1 MLIRTRLTLH
11 TRSALGLG
19 LCALALGGCAERRAA
34 APTPEPQL
42 TLEQSRA
49 CVASF
54 DKVWELVRDRHWDPA
69 LGGLDWNA
77 VRDEL
82 RPQAENATTL
92 SAARRAMN
100 QMIARLGQSHFQI
113 IAGDAYVDV
122 DAPSRTDDGA
132 APAGADPRSK
142 SSAESPK
149 KSRDGG
155 PGFDC
160 RPIDGQLVVT
170 RVEPGSHAAEQGVR
184 PGWVL
189 TRIGGEPVQPLIDR
203 LANAYA
209 NSSLRELMGGAAFRG
224 RMLGPPGETLELDF
238 LDADDRPLTKTLART
253 APRGV
258 RVQLGH
264 LPPMHVWF
272 ESRRLDGGVGYIAF
286 NLFMDPGTL
295 MPSIEK
301 AVAEFQDAPGIVL
314 DIRGNVGG
322 IGGMAPGIT
331 GWFVERTDPL
341 GQMTTRQGAL
351 RFAVNPRAPGY
362 RGPLAV
368 LIDGASLSTA
378 EILAGGLKDLGRARL
393 FGSRTGGAA
402 LPSVVEKLPNGDVFQ
417 YAIADYVSAGGERL
431 EGVGVAPHEPIAL
444 TRVTLLRDPDPVLS
458 AAVKWILSQGAA
470 KSVALRAAADST
482 HD

>member
-1 MLIRTRLTLH
+1 MRLAPRFVLGV
-11 TRSALGLG
+11 ALGVLP
-19 LCALALGGCAERRAA
+19 CVGCADRRAA
-34 APTPEPQL
+34 APAPEPQL
-42 TLEQSRA
+42 TLDQSRA

-82 RPQAENATTL
+82 RPQVESATTR
-92 SAARRAMN
+92 STARRAMN
-100 QMIARLGQSHFQI
+100 QMIARLGQSHFQVI
-113 IAGDAYVDV
+113 PGDLYADVAAENHDGAHTARAGEPSKRDAA
-122 DAPSRTDDGA
+122 DAPN
-132 APAGADPRSK
+132 K
-142 SSAESPK
+142 N
-149 KSRDGG
+149 RDGG
-155 PGFDC
+155 PGFEC
-160 RPIDGQLVVT
+160 RPLDGQLVVT
-170 RVEPGSHAAEQGVR
+170 RIEPGSDAAEQGVR

-189 TRIGGEPVQPLIDR
+189 TRIAGEPVQPVIDR
-203 LANAYA
+203 LASAYA
-209 NSSLRELMGGAAFRG
+209 DSSLHELMGSAAFRG
-224 RMLGPPGETLELDF
+224 RMLGPPGEPIELDF
-238 LDADDRPLTKTLART
+238 LDAEDRPRTKTIART
-253 APRGV
+253 APRGA

-264 LPPMHVWF
+264 LPPMHLWF
-272 ESRRLDGGVGYIAF
+272 ESRRLEGGVGYLAF

-295 MPSIEK
+295 MPSIER
-301 AVAEFQDAPGIVL
+301 AIAEFRDAPGIVL
-314 DIRGNVGG
+314 DLRGNLGG

-341 GQMTTRQGAL
+341 GQMTTRQGTL

-444 TRVTLLRDPDPVLS
+444 TRVALLRDPDPVLT
-458 AAVKWILSQGAA
+458 AAVKWILVQRGAR
-470 KSVALRAAADST
+470 SVALRAPARTTRD
-482 HD
+482 